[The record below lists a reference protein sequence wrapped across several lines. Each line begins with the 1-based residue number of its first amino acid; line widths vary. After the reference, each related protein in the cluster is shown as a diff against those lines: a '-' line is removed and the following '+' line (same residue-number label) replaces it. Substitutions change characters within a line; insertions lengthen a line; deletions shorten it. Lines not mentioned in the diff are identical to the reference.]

1 MFTGIIEAIGKI
13 ALFENK
19 DSDVRLGI
27 HPGKLDLAEIRL
39 GDSIAVQGVCL
50 TVAELDGRHFYA
62 DVSAETLRCT
72 ALDLLKAGSPVNL
85 ERSVTPATRL
95 GGHLVS
101 GHVDGVGRVVART
114 EEGRSVRL
122 HIEAPRE
129 LAKYI
134 AAKGAICADG
144 VSLTVNA
151 VNGPGFEV
159 NLVPHT
165 LQETTLGALQAGDAV
180 NLEVDM
186 IARYLERLI
195 SVASGIL
202 PPATLAHPGA
212 SERS

>member
-1 MFTGIIEAIGKI
+1 MFTGIIEAIGKVV
-13 ALFENK
+13 FCENK
-19 DSDVRLGI
+19 GADARLGV

-39 GDSIAVQGVCL
+39 GDSIAVQGACL
-50 TVAELDGRHFYA
+50 TVAELADGNFYA

-72 ALDLLKAGSPVNL
+72 TLGGFKVGSPVNL

-101 GHVDGVGRVVART
+101 GHVDGVGRVSAHGA
-114 EEGRSVRL
+114 EGRSVSL

-134 AAKGAICADG
+134 AAKGAICVDG
-144 VSLTVNA
+144 VSLTVNKVA
-151 VNGPGFEV
+151 GACFEV
-159 NLVPHT
+159 NIIPHT
-165 LQETTLGALQAGDAV
+165 LHETTLGGLQIGDAV

-195 SVASGIL
+195 Q
-202 PPATLAHPGA
+202 
-212 SERS
+212 ERA

>member
-1 MFTGIIEAIGKI
+1 MFTGIIEAIGKVV
-13 ALFENK
+13 LFENK
-19 DSDVRLGI
+19 GADARLGI
-27 HPGKLDLAEIRL
+27 HPGKLNLAEVRL

-50 TVAELDGRHFYA
+50 TVAEFDGRIFYA

-72 ALDLLKAGSPVNL
+72 ALGLFKADSPVNL
-85 ERSVTPATRL
+85 ERSATPATRL

-114 EEGRSVRL
+114 EEGRSVCL
-122 HIEAPRE
+122 QIEAPRE

-165 LQETTLGALQAGDAV
+165 LQETTLGALKAGDAV

-186 IARYLERLI
+186 IARYLERL
-195 SVASGIL
+195 L
-202 PPATLAHPGA
+202 L
-212 SERS
+212 ERT

>member
-1 MFTGIIEAIGKI
+1 MFTGIIEAIGRVV
-13 ALFENK
+13 LFENNGA
-19 DSDVRLGI
+19 DARLAI
-27 HPGKLDLAEIRL
+27 HPGKLDSAGLRL

-50 TVAELDGRHFYA
+50 TVAELADGNFYA

-72 ALDLLKAGSPVNL
+72 TLSGLKAGCPVNL

-101 GHVDGVGRVVART
+101 GHVDGVGRVSVRGA
-114 EEGRSVRL
+114 EGRSVSL

-134 AAKGAICADG
+134 AAKGAICVDG
-144 VSLTVNA
+144 ASLTVNKVA
-151 VNGPGFEV
+151 GASFEI
-159 NLVPHT
+159 NIIPHT
-165 LQETTLGALQAGDAV
+165 LYETALGGLQIGDTV

-195 SVASGIL
+195 Q
-202 PPATLAHPGA
+202 
-212 SERS
+212 ERA